1 MNQTT
6 SEDINTRQYLA
17 YDSWLYQERI
27 RNWSAYT
34 TYCQYKQQQQA
45 TYFRIQQLQLQLQQ
59 HQYQHQIRLQQHVQQ
74 QEQEQVH
81 QQQQE
86 QVQQQQEQEQV
97 HSEADLQS
105 YIKEI
110 DEHREE
116 EMPQVSIAPAA
127 TSVKSTHYWED
138 TEKFQPTQE
147 KKWRKD
153 LRRDRRYDSKHVV
166 EYCKQIREGIPPQ
179 PEVSRAENFNANK
192 PPRRLRYESA
202 QKRKTKQRS
211 NQRTYGS
218 GWSKQLE

>member
-59 HQYQHQIRLQQHVQQ
+59 QQYQHQIRLQQHVQQ
-74 QEQEQVH
+74 Q
-81 QQQQE
+81 QQQQQQ
-86 QVQQQQEQEQV
+86 QVQQQQQEQV

-127 TSVKSTHYWED
+127 TSVKSTHCWED
-138 TEKFQPTQE
+138 TEA
-147 KKWRKD
+147 
-153 LRRDRRYDSKHVV
+153 
-166 EYCKQIREGIPPQ
+166 PPAF
-179 PEVSRAENFNANK
+179 RA
-192 PPRRLRYESA
+192 
-202 QKRKTKQRS
+202 
-211 NQRTYGS
+211 
-218 GWSKQLE
+218 